1 MKLSTPL
8 SKHTLEIVENNDAT
22 RTVFLNGNKVDR
34 CTRVVVKYTS
44 GPIEAK
50 ITHFDVALRAEVTI
64 EVLLAKFTSTSY
76 QE

>member
-1 MKLSTPL
+1 MQLASPL

-34 CTRVVVKYTS
+34 CTRVVVKYTL
-44 GPIEAK
+44 GTIEAK
-50 ITHFDVALRAEVTI
+50 ITHFDVMLRAEVTT
-64 EVLLAKFTSTSY
+64 EVLLRKFTSKNY